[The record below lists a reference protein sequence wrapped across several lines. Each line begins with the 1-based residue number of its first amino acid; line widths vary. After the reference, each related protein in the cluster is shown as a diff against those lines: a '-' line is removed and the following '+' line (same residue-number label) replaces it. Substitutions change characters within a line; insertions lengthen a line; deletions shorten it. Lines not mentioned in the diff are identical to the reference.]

1 MFGALGNLASLLKNA
16 PEMMRHMREMQGRAE
31 ELKEQLSRVRVEGS
45 AGGGMVRVEAN
56 GHLKVVNVS
65 VEESLISVAD
75 REMLEDL
82 LLAATNQA
90 LDKAREALTEEM
102 TKMAGGLPLSGVSDL
117 LSRFGGA
124 PPSPGESQDG
134 SPDEDSPDKPVLV

>member
-1 MFGALGNLASLLKNA
+1 MFGALGNIASLLKNA
-16 PEMMRHMREMQGRAE
+16 PEMMRQMREMQGRAE

-65 VEESLISVAD
+65 VEESLITVAD

-82 LLAATNQA
+82 LVAATNQA
-90 LDKAREALTEEM
+90 LEKARDALTEEM
-102 TKMAGGLPLSGVSDL
+102 SKLAGNLPLSGVSDL
-117 LSRFGGA
+117 LSRFSGGQPA
-124 PPSPGESQDG
+124 TAKPEDG
-134 SPDEDSPDKPVLV
+134 SPDEDAPDTPVLV